1 MKILCVSDQI
11 DPLVY
16 SESAKKRFADVDVVL
31 CAGDLPMDYVDFIVS
46 TLNKPTYF
54 IFGNHDLKEFCFY
67 HRVRHTTG
75 AHPYVANQTLNDMS
89 HSHGAV
95 YAGFKVLKDKN
106 LLIDIETSNT
116 NIKKIDNPK
125 FDNHN
130 NEENHKLNNT
140 KLKKSPL
147 LIMGISGSKRYN
159 NGEDQYTNTEMFFKL
174 LKLVP
179 ILFFN
184 KLRYG
189 RYLDIF
195 LTHATPRHVHD
206 REDPCHQG
214 FECFNWFIKHFQ
226 PKYMIHGHIHLYD
239 MQAKRVSVVGT
250 TTIINAYSHFV
261 FDFNQKDAEALR
273 SSI

>member
-16 SESAKKRFADVDVVL
+16 SESAKKRFADIDVVL

-54 IFGNHDLKEFCFY
+54 IFGNHDLKEFGFY
-67 HRVRHTTG
+67 HHIKHTTG
-75 AHPYVANQTLNDMS
+75 AHPYVSNQPLNDMS

-106 LLIDIETSNT
+106 LLIDIEDNSRKNDIEKSNT
-116 NIKKIDNPK
+116 SKKNEKKSTPHDNA
-125 FDNHN
+125 
-130 NEENHKLNNT
+130 
-140 KLKKSPL
+140 KKSPL

-179 ILFFN
+179 MLFFN

-195 LTHATPRHVHD
+195 LTHATPRHIHD